1 MSSSYRIDD
10 LGSGLRIRSHR
21 DMEIWE
27 RLLAACFAGV
37 VAAVAISAFLK
48 TWWCVI
54 VACGIATTV
63 FVAVRGMNAQIT
75 RDNVEFV
82 SRGYLGRRGATKR
95 IVCTGDVRSI
105 EFQSA

>member
-37 VAAVAISAFLK
+37 VAAVATSAFLK

-54 VACGIATTV
+54 VACDIATTV
-63 FVAVRGMNAQIT
+63 FVAVRTMNAQIT
-75 RDNVEFV
+75 RDK
-82 SRGYLGRRGATKR
+82 RR
-95 IVCTGDVRSI
+95 VR
-105 EFQSA
+105 